1 MAGVYRLKTCPI
13 CGVEHRKR
21 GLYCSASHARKS
33 RVTTEETKEKLRIT
47 HTERL
52 ADKTSETYLAAV
64 DNLRAATAASH
75 GVDNGSTII
84 GKSLMGTIGSRMAID
99 RSLQAT
105 IGKIYLLFI

>member
-75 GVDNGSTII
+75 GVDTRPISPLLQNQW
-84 GKSLMGTIGSRMAID
+84 ID
-99 RSLQAT
+99 DHREV
-105 IGKIYLLFI
+105 IDGDYWIEDGY